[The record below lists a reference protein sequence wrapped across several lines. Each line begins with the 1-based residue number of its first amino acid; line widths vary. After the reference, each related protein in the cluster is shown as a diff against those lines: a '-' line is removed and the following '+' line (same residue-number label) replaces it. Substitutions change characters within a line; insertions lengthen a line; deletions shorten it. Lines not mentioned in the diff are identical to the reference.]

1 MLEQKTAK
9 EMVTWLEELGY
20 APHLLEPIKSIRG
33 STWVKF
39 IKSGLGP
46 YLKELETHG
55 WNRLETQQLGKDLS
69 DEYYSPAN
77 ETNGNLSWAADE
89 RAMI

>member
-33 STWVKF
+33 
-39 IKSGLGP
+39 
-46 YLKELETHG
+46 
-55 WNRLETQQLGKDLS
+55 RLETQQLGKDLS

>member
-1 MLEQKTAK
+1 MS
-9 EMVTWLEELGY
+9 VWLEGLGY
-20 APHLLEPIKSIRG
+20 APRLLQSIESIRG

-39 IKSGLGP
+39 IQSGLVP

-69 DEYYSPAN
+69 AEHYSLAN
-77 ETNGNLSWAADE
+77 GIAENGIAENGSLSWAADE
-89 RAMI
+89 RTMI